1 MLLTAKPTQLQL
13 WLPFK
18 PSTLPNP
25 TNFNITRRRIV
36 LNNNNDNNN
45 DNNSSSS
52 YQQSVLKKKNR
63 YRKLYPGESTGITE
77 EMRFV
82 AMRLRNDKITTNYV
96 VEDGQE
102 QLPDTWQP
110 SMVGFIRFLVDNQ
123 LVFTTLERLI
133 DDSDN
138 VSFAYLR
145 KTGLERSEGILKD
158 IEWLKQE
165 GVEIPNP
172 STRGITYAKYLEEL
186 AEKSPP
192 LFLSHFYN
200 IHFSHIS
207 ASQVIVKQE
216 RSHLVI
222 GILYPRGF
230 VLRTDW
236 QEKPRVWRV
245 YERKKTKGNEGEG
258 EKLSAIC
265 PPGSWDIPVS
275 EKLLKGKELEICKW
289 EGDVQEMLKDVREKL
304 NVLSEVDILL
314 GIL

>member
-36 LNNNNDNNN
+36 LNNNN

-82 AMRLRNDKITTNYV
+82 AMRLRKDKITNNYV

-186 AEKSPP
+186 SEKSPP

-207 ASQVIVKQE
+207 ASQVIVKQ
-216 RSHLVI
+216 
-222 GILYPRGF
+222 
-230 VLRTDW
+230 
-236 QEKPRVWRV
+236 
-245 YERKKTKGNEGEG
+245 
-258 EKLSAIC
+258 
-265 PPGSWDIPVS
+265 VS

-304 NVLSEVDILL
+304 NVLSEHWSREEKNKCLRETKKSFQYMGQIVRLIIL
-314 GIL
+314 